1 MDNKKI
7 RNKIIALSG
16 EPVSGKGTAVKTLI
30 KKLKE
35 QGYTDE
41 QIHLETTG
49 NDFRK
54 YFNSIIDLILN
65 LNNKEK
71 LKEIMNKEELKAFFE
86 NEEYR
91 HILSKSI
98 AELMKKDIDLS
109 NFSIEQANNSPEFS
123 EIRKVVDTLIDNGM
137 KEKGKKINEKE
148 HPNEIWLI
156 DSRLAFY
163 NIPEAFSVRL
173 TTNPDVAGE
182 RLFNDKTRGKED
194 SKYGTIEEAK
204 KEREERRLGEN
215 SRYLKRYGVDLK
227 DENNYDLIIDTSYAN
242 ISDIADV
249 ILECEDYYEKGKKF
263 GKKWASP
270 RNFLPLQG
278 ERDTLSMTIKPWD
291 FETIA
296 KSIKENGYIPDSYIE
311 TVEVDGNNYIIEGHH
326 RNFASAYLGKTLVP
340 YVVLAKDDEELLAYG
355 GGTARQRANSITLT
369 KLYGHEEF
377 IENSNPGFSY
387 SKAFPE
393 LYKKLQEKESKDE
406 QR

>member
-7 RNKIIALSG
+7 RNKIITLSG
-16 EPVSGKGTAVKTLI
+16 EPVSGKGTAVKALI

-109 NFSIEQANNSPEFS
+109 NFSIEQANNSSEFS
-123 EIRKVVDTLIDNGM
+123 EIRKIVDTLIDNGM

-194 SKYGTIEEAK
+194 SKYETIEEAK

-215 SRYLKRYGVDLK
+215 SRYLERYGVDLK

-242 ISDIADV
+242 ISDIAEV

-263 GKKWASP
+263 GK
-270 RNFLPLQG
+270 NGQVQ
-278 ERDTLSMTIKPWD
+278 
-291 FETIA
+291 ETF
-296 KSIKENGYIPDSYIE
+296 Y
-311 TVEVDGNNYIIEGHH
+311 H
-326 RNFASAYLGKTLVP
+326 
-340 YVVLAKDDEELLAYG
+340 
-355 GGTARQRANSITLT
+355 
-369 KLYGHEEF
+369 
-377 IENSNPGFSY
+377 
-387 SKAFPE
+387 
-393 LYKKLQEKESKDE
+393 YKVK
-406 QR
+406 